1 MRRPAP
7 FVSLLA
13 LVGSV
18 AAQGYTTDFETFLA
32 SSAGTPMAGQDS
44 FYVPAVAGTIDGAIY
59 TYPNALGISPN
70 PLGGANFWA
79 GVSQGGTAFAR
90 SQRPV
95 TLPTGKIFIG
105 FDVACNFVGT
115 TTPTQ
120 NIGSISF
127 QPSTTNPAVNIL
139 ARWPTGVTFPPTTWN
154 ADFVL
159 GPSPTAGTQGPL
171 PDPAFQGLALGIWHH
186 WTVTVDLVAG
196 VYTEFSITNG
206 ATSVTTV
213 YTPPVPLALPGQGL
227 PSTATDFRFFCGGAT
242 AGNVF
247 ALDNFTI
254 TYGADYR
261 TFGAGCP
268 GALGVPTVAA
278 APGSLPK
285 LGTTFT
291 ATAGNLPVSAGLMIT
306 GLSNTLASGSIPLP
320 FPLAG
325 LGWPGCNLLVDPL
338 LTDTIVGAA
347 NSANWSLTIPS
358 ANVLIGFQFYNQAA
372 SLDPGPSFLTFSNG
386 GSARIGL

>member
-1 MRRPAP
+1 MRRHAQC
-7 FVSLLA
+7 VALLV
-13 LVGSV
+13 LLGSV
-18 AAQGYTTDFETFLA
+18 TAQGYSTDFENSAA
-32 SSAGTPMAGQDS
+32 SSAGTPAAGQDL

-59 TYPNALGISPN
+59 TYPNALGITPN

-95 TLPTGKIFIG
+95 TLPTGKIFVG
-105 FDVACNFVGT
+105 FDVACSFVGT
-115 TTPTQ
+115 ATPTQ

-127 QPSTTNPAVNIL
+127 QPSTTNPAVNII

-171 PDPAFQGLALGIWHH
+171 PDPAFQGLALGVWHH

-196 VYTEFSITNG
+196 VYTEFGITNG
-206 ATSVTTV
+206 VTGITTL

-227 PSTATDFRFFCGGAT
+227 ANGATDFRFFCGGT
-242 AGNVF
+242 SAGNVF
-247 ALDNFTI
+247 AIDNFTI

-261 TFGAGCP
+261 TFGTGCP
-268 GALGVPTVAA
+268 GALGIPTVAA
-278 APGSLPK
+278 ATGSLPK
-285 LGTTFT
+285 LGSTFIV
-291 ATAGNLPVSAGLMIT
+291 TAGNLPVGVGLMLT
-306 GLSNTLASGSIPLP
+306 GLSNTVTSGSLPLP
-320 FPLAG
+320 LPLAA
-325 LGWPGCNLLVDPL
+325 LGWPGCDLVVDPL
-338 LTDTIVGAA
+338 LTDTIVGAG
-347 NSANWSLTIPS
+347 NTANWSLPLPL

-372 SLDPGPSFLTFSNG
+372 SLDPGPAFLSFSNG
-386 GSARIGL
+386 GGARVGL